1 VDDEKEEKKEE
12 KVTLVKKEKKKNT
25 DKDVEEKE
33 EKVSSNI
40 SKLSKITLID
50 VTPLS
55 LGIAVGKEDKMSKI
69 IPKNTPIPVK
79 KTKIY
84 TTLYDNQTL
93 VKIPVYQGEGE
104 FVKQNH
110 HLGEFILKN
119 IPYAKK
125 GVPRFDTTFEIDANG
140 ILQVS
145 AQLKGSDEVYKITI
159 SKALNMNQQ
168 EVDESAKKNTRI
180 IKRKIGS

>member
-1 VDDEKEEKKEE
+1 
-12 KVTLVKKEKKKNT
+12 
-25 DKDVEEKE
+25 
-33 EKVSSNI
+33 
-40 SKLSKITLID
+40 
-50 VTPLS
+50 
-55 LGIAVGKEDKMSKI
+55 M
-69 IPKNTPIPVK
+69 
-79 KTKIY
+79 
-84 TTLYDNQTL
+84 Q
-93 VKIPVYQGEGE
+93 
-104 FVKQNH
+104 
-110 HLGEFILKN
+110 
-119 IPYAKK
+119 KK